1 MVDVAVVVDSG
12 LKCMVELE
20 KGRIRRWRKED
31 MVDALLIR
39 PMARRRIWIWV
50 FSLADGEVE
59 IVLRLRCV
67 DC

>member
-1 MVDVAVVVDSG
+1 MVDVAVAVDSG

-39 PMARRRIWIWV
+39 PMARRRN
-50 FSLADGEVE
+50 
-59 IVLRLRCV
+59 
-67 DC
+67 